1 MDDTDYYDDLGNKI
15 CDTNGNSILYD
26 IDIESNIVNIK
37 TEADKPEKKNDY
49 QLNEENLIF
58 LDNLK
63 YFFHYFLLFSGWL
76 YNFVTKYEDMHY

>member
-15 CDTNGNSILYD
+15 CDTHGNSLHD

-37 TEADKPEKKNDY
+37 TEPDKPEKNDY

-63 YFFHYFLLFSGWL
+63 YFFHYSTFYWMGI
-76 YNFVTKYEDMHY
+76 